1 MMFNTTSVQYLAM
14 ARNISLLQLLLSAKQ
29 FFPCLKTTNTRVC
42 NNAWLLYLFYG
53 TLQHF
58 NVKTKNITICF
69 EIYSPEV
76 ADLNTWI
83 KYFPESVNTLCIFFS
98 NSDSSIH
105 VERKSLV
112 LYSHLTVLRLSNCR
126 YIDMENILDH
136 CRVLRLL
143 HIANSEIQS
152 PEYQHSTH
160 LPHPLQ
166 TLEIAKTRIDIHVF
180 KYISF
185 RCRQLKYM
193 TLLFISYRGSDIDKT
208 RQILVDMPFSQLK
221 LLKAYGNQKSYSL
234 SPNLIV
240 IEQMGND
247 ETDQGHAPQLNW
259 YHLCVDTTN
268 RRNILLVWEL
278 GRCDIEFCQRYL
290 KDFGRR
296 REFEEER
303 NDTEEYDF
311 SYKLKRFWKRDLQL
325 GVLIL
330 RFKSVED
337 YFIDEKDEYKHTY
350 FLHKNT
356 EIFVMVIV
364 VRHSLAL
371 LTYMGV
377 HAVKHN
383 IQDAFLRATN
393 RY

>member
-1 MMFNTTSVQYLAM
+1 MAAKLPLEILEYIAKYVKVYDWCKYVLVCKQWTESFLNAYWAQGLLKRLNIFAVFKPISEKDIEAIRNAEPAHTVTEIDFCSHYTDTSW
-14 ARNISLLQLLLSAKQ
+14 I
-29 FFPCLKTTNTRVC
+29 
-42 NNAWLLYLFYG
+42 FYFA
-53 TLQHF
+53 H
-58 NVKTKNITICF
+58 K
-69 EIYSPEV
+69 YPSP
-76 ADLNTWI
+76 
-83 KYFPESVNTLCIFFS
+83 VNS
-98 NSDSSIH
+98 
-105 VERKSLV
+105 
-112 LYSHLTVLRLSNCR
+112 
-126 YIDMENILDH
+126 
-136 CRVLRLL
+136 
-143 HIANSEIQS
+143 NSEIQS

-330 RFKSVED
+330 RFKSQHVSDQSQAPLKSHPPGRARGQQESTRSPPSGSSQRPNGD
-337 YFIDEKDEYKHTY
+337 HLQALGHMGRGGEVLRTRTLCSSRNSYG
-350 FLHKNT
+350 
-356 EIFVMVIV
+356 IV
-364 VRHSLAL
+364 
-371 LTYMGV
+371 
-377 HAVKHN
+377 
-383 IQDAFLRATN
+383 
-393 RY
+393 